1 MKYKILR
8 LLLFAALIAGGL
20 VTVFPFVWMVLSSF
34 KSNGEIE
41 ALNQTL
47 LPQVPVLEN
56 YLNLQNNFNFLQYF
70 FNSVF
75 IAVVVTLL
83 VIYTS
88 CLCGYVLGKYEFKGK
103 NLIFAVVMMTMMVPW
118 SVTIIP
124 RYTMFVKA
132 GLQDSYLSLVIP
144 SMVSGF
150 GIFMMK
156 QHMESIPNELIEA
169 ARIDGSN
176 EFQIFHKQILPLSK
190 NGISA
195 IAIFQFLWVWED
207 YLWPYL
213 MIDSEELSG
222 SICTGYP
229 LFTDQVLLAVP
240 EKYLPARQ
248 PSPEPLTSADILEN
262 RHKNPDD
269 PQICLQTFEHAP
281 FLLLRRGND
290 TRRCADML
298 CRQQGFSPDI
308 ILELDQQATAYH
320 LACYG
325 MGITFVSDT
334 LIRKAPAGP
343 DTFFFR
349 MDPVLS
355 VRTIYFYHKKGKY
368 VTRAMEEFLKM
379 AKEDLS

>member
-1 MKYKILR
+1 MFQGMHYIYEVYKERSFSKAAQNLYISQPSLSAAVKKIENRIGSPLFDRSTSPVRLTDCGREYIRCAEKIMDIQNEFENFITGQNELQTGQLSIGASNLFASYVLPSCISRFTRRYPHVDIHLAEANSPILTER
-8 LLLFAALIAGGL
+8 LL
-20 VTVFPFVWMVLSSF
+20 
-34 KSNGEIE
+34 
-41 ALNQTL
+41 
-47 LPQVPVLEN
+47 
-56 YLNLQNNFNFLQYF
+56 
-70 FNSVF
+70 
-75 IAVVVTLL
+75 
-83 VIYTS
+83 
-88 CLCGYVLGKYEFKGK
+88 
-103 NLIFAVVMMTMMVPW
+103 
-118 SVTIIP
+118 
-124 RYTMFVKA
+124 
-132 GLQDSYLSLVIP
+132 
-144 SMVSGF
+144 
-150 GIFMMK
+150 
-156 QHMESIPNELIEA
+156 
-169 ARIDGSN
+169 DGS
-176 EFQIFHKQILPLSK
+176 L
-190 NGISA
+190 
-195 IAIFQFLWVWED
+195 D
-207 YLWPYL
+207 L
-213 MIDSEELSG
+213 MIDSEELSEN
-222 SICTGYP
+222 ICARYP

-343 DTFFFR
+343 GTFFFR
-349 MDPVLS
+349 LDPVLS